1 MIKLLRKENLATL
14 PTAPLRCLHTDRRD
28 RKPRPRLFCIL
39 IFCVF
44 STCHDKLH
52 IHLLRVQ
59 ISNVDVVV
67 VVVVIIVVVVPV
79 VVVAVGVVDNVHGG
93 IDDGQDKPNKPNGGE
108 LRGEHEKLQAWI
120 LNQVTRVVKRWTGLD
135 LWDIF
140 KAPTMSFSDCLQIT

>member
-14 PTAPLRCLHTDRRD
+14 PIAPLRCLHTDRRD
-28 RKPRPRLFCIL
+28 RKPRPRIFCFL

-59 ISNVDVVV
+59 ICNVDVVV
-67 VVVVIIVVVVPV
+67 VVVVVIVVVVPV

-93 IDDGQDKPNKPNGGE
+93 IDDGQDKPNKPNGGK
-108 LRGEHEKLQAWI
+108 LREEH
-120 LNQVTRVVKRWTGLD
+120 V
-135 LWDIF
+135 
-140 KAPTMSFSDCLQIT
+140 

>member
-59 ISNVDVVV
+59 ICNVDVVV
-67 VVVVIIVVVVPV
+67 VVVVVIVVVVPV
-79 VVVAVGVVDNVHGG
+79 VVVAVGVVDNVHGR
-93 IDDGQDKPNKPNGGE
+93 IDHGQDEADKSDGRKLGNKVE
-108 LRGEHEKLQAWI
+108 
-120 LNQVTRVVKRWTGLD
+120 
-135 LWDIF
+135 
-140 KAPTMSFSDCLQIT
+140 